1 MIFDQIE
8 SDVASMVDE
17 KGDKPFIIG
26 ICGGSCSGKTSY
38 VLPEVMSRIN
48 GTISL
53 ISQDHFQWGLDGM
66 QFPHLHHGW
75 ENPLHFGIDVLPDLL
90 QKLQQH
96 QPVSIPVYSFREGK
110 RCGEQTILPAD
121 IIIIEGLYAG
131 HEALLPYIDYLI
143 YVDAPFTS
151 RFIRRLLRNSYERY
165 IRDPQ
170 DVILGL
176 LSSSVYAA
184 HDEWNE
190 KQRHHAHAIVSN
202 PLYFSD
208 VVARYSLKEL
218 EYHPFPV
225 KKVLGSYPLDEETEI
240 RLVIN
245 VMEQPYFLLYYR
257 QKLMLQLWINHDHLI
272 TLQRYLWVELNPYNR
287 GLTYS

>member
-8 SDVASMVDE
+8 SDIASMMEV

-26 ICGGSCSGKTSY
+26 ICGGSCSGKTTY
-38 VLPEVMSRIN
+38 VLPQVTQRIN
-48 GTISL
+48 KSFSL
-53 ISQDHFQWGLDGM
+53 LSQDHFQWGMDGL
-66 QFPHLHHGW
+66 HLKDLYHGW
-75 ENPLHFGIDVLPDLL
+75 ENPLNFGIDVIPGMLKQLL
-90 QKLQQH
+90 RY
-96 QPVSIPVYSFREGK
+96 QPVVAPQYHFRSGR
-110 RCGEQTILPAD
+110 RCGEHPVLPAE

-131 HEALLPYIDYLI
+131 HEALLPFIDYLI

-151 RFIRRLLRNSYERY
+151 RFIRRLFRNSYDRY
-165 IRDPQ
+165 VRDPQ

-176 LSSSVYAA
+176 LSSSVYVA

-202 PLYFSD
+202 PLSFSD
-208 VVARYSLKEL
+208 IFARYPLKVL
-218 EYHPFPV
+218 DFNPLHI

-245 VMEQPYFLLYYR
+245 ILEQPYFLLYFQR
-257 QKLMLQLWINHDHLI
+257 QLMLQLWINHDHLI
-272 TLQRYLWVELNPYNR
+272 TLQRYLWEELNPYYR
-287 GLTYS
+287 GLTYG